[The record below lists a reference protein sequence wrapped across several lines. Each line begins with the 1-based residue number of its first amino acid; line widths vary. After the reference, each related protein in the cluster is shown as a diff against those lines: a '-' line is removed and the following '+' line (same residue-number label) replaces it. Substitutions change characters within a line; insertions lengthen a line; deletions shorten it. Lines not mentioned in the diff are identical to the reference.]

1 MKQARK
7 RIDGQAGYILL
18 SVMLLVT
25 VMLLA
30 LAIELPRISQQ
41 IKREKEEELV
51 HRGMDY
57 AMAIKR
63 FVHKTGRYPASL
75 EQLEDTN
82 HVRFLRKRYKDP
94 MTIEGEWR
102 LIHQG
107 EAQIKLTA
115 PSSLPTTSP
124 TPPPEALL
132 SRGRRHPHH
141 SPPRTSAPLSR
152 RWRSYHRGSQHKQG
166 DIH

>member
-1 MKQARK
+1 MKQMQK
-7 RIDGQAGYILL
+7 RSRQAGYMLL
-18 SVMLLVT
+18 SVMLMVT
-25 VMLLA
+25 VMLLVMT
-30 LAIELPRISQQ
+30 IEAPRIAQQ

-51 HRGMDY
+51 HSGKEY

-63 FVHKTGRYPASL
+63 FVHKTGRYPTSL

-82 HVRFLRKRYKDP
+82 HIRFLRRRYKDP
-94 MTIEGEWR
+94 MTVEGEWR

-132 SRGRRHPHH
+132 NRR
-141 SPPRTSAPLSR
+141 
-152 RWRSYHRGSQHKQG
+152 
-166 DIH
+166 